1 MALASEALS
10 STWRINVSGQ
20 VYGPYS
26 GHQIK
31 AFASEG
37 RVAPHSIVQ
46 SDGGPWITAIDDP
59 VLAQLFVKK
68 EPPKQAAQTE
78 AAGANFVVIAA
89 EHYFGAAP
97 LVGYGDGCDA
107 FCFDEIPP
115 PSRCGDGHI
124 DEGEECDDGN
134 TTSGDGCS
142 EYCLIESPV
151 TTPANLFNSG
161 DSIGEAEAA
170 DGTIGEAHHETVW
183 STGFNGGDI
192 VATLNERFEFHDAS
206 NYYETTL

>member
-1 MALASEALS
+1 MSETAALASEALS

-68 EPPKQAAQTE
+68 EMAAPAAQTE
-78 AAGANFVVIAA
+78 TAGANFVVIADLRSRSSSPF
-89 EHYFGAAP
+89 EGAMIRMGEVYRLNS
-97 LVGYGDGCDA
+97 LVWLLHSDRTAGTIRNELIQHMGLSDNLVIIDA
-107 FCFDEIPP
+107 TRGRTAW
-115 PSRCGDGHI
+115 S
-124 DEGEECDDGN
+124 
-134 TTSGDGCS
+134 
-142 EYCLIESPV
+142 
-151 TTPANLFNSG
+151 NLG
-161 DSIGEAEAA
+161 PEVDTRIRKVWKHAA
-170 DGTIGEAHHETVW
+170 DKAN
-183 STGFNGGDI
+183 S
-192 VATLNERFEFHDAS
+192 
-206 NYYETTL
+206 

>member
-1 MALASEALS
+1 MSETAALASEALS

-68 EPPKQAAQTE
+68 EMAAPAAQTE
-78 AAGANFVVIAA
+78 TAGANFVVIADLRSRSSSPF
-89 EHYFGAAP
+89 EGAMIRMGEVYRLNS
-97 LVGYGDGCDA
+97 LVWLLHSDRTAGTIRNELIQHMGQSDNLVIIDA
-107 FCFDEIPP
+107 TRGRTAW
-115 PSRCGDGHI
+115 S
-124 DEGEECDDGN
+124 
-134 TTSGDGCS
+134 
-142 EYCLIESPV
+142 
-151 TTPANLFNSG
+151 NLG
-161 DSIGEAEAA
+161 PEVDTRIRKVWKRAA
-170 DGTIGEAHHETVW
+170 DKAN
-183 STGFNGGDI
+183 S
-192 VATLNERFEFHDAS
+192 
-206 NYYETTL
+206 